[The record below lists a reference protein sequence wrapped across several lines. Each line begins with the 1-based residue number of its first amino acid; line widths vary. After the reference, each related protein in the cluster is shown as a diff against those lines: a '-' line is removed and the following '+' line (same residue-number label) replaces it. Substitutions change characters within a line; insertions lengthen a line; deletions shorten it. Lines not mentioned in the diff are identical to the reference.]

1 MRIVILG
8 IVVCLAPAL
17 ALADH
22 DDWEDVHRDYG
33 NSSRAKAESWER
45 ENYRNQLW
53 LQAQRNYRDQ
63 QEEAERQK
71 EMLNELREMRREQ
84 QEEREQREY
93 DDAIRNLGR

>member
-1 MRIVILG
+1 MKGVILG

-22 DDWEDVHRDYG
+22 DDWEDDHGYYD
-33 NSSRAKAESWER
+33 NSSKAKAERWER
-45 ENYRNQLW
+45 ENYRNDLW

-71 EMLNELREMRREQ
+71 EMLKELREMNDNQRRMMGESVPP
-84 QEEREQREY
+84 RFSL
-93 DDAIRNLGR
+93 DD